1 MRKKK
6 SAKEVVTEVIAK
18 VEEELATP
26 TVVEVVAPVEDKTHY
41 YLCNITLGNNKPCNC
56 NAFI

>member
-1 MRKKK
+1 MKKKK

-18 VEEELATP
+18 VEEELATDS
-26 TVVEVVAPVEDKTHY
+26 VSNVAAPKEDKTHY
-41 YLCNITLGNNKPCNC
+41 YLCNVTLGNSKPCNC

>member
-1 MRKKK
+1 MKKKK

-18 VEEELATP
+18 VEEALATE
-26 TVVEVVAPVEDKTHY
+26 TVTEVVAPKEDKTHY
-41 YLCNITLGNNKPCNC
+41 YLCNVTLDNNKPCNC